1 MAKIVV
7 VEDNPYNMK
16 LTVFL
21 LNSAGHQVLQ
31 AVDAEVGLALISETL
46 PDLILMDMQLPGMDG
61 LAATQLL
68 KSNPERA
75 HIPVIA
81 LTAHAMNGDE
91 VAILEA
97 GCDGYLPKPFH
108 HKELFELI
116 NKTLK

>member
-7 VEDNPYNMK
+7 VEDNPFNMK
-16 LTVFL
+16 LTAFL

-31 AVDAEVGLALISETL
+31 AVDAEVGLSMIRENL
-46 PDLILMDMQLPGMDG
+46 PELILMDMQLPGMDG
-61 LAATQLL
+61 LAATRLL
-68 KSNPERA
+68 KASPELA

-81 LTAHAMNGDE
+81 LTAHAMKGDE
-91 VAILEA
+91 ITIREA